1 MEITLCFRIAD
12 LHGTL
17 QALVGRQLGHHSV
30 AGKLAIF
37 SIKND
42 GAANG
47 LQIVLL
53 AVVRVIVAVD
63 AFLEEGLAFSGIEEA
78 SDVSNV
84 DVVLL
89 LQTHLEFFAGPTGE
103 IAQILRHGIGDGLFA
118 TEGQQHVGANETVG
132 DGAGGLFGGGEAGEA
147 SGGDHQA
154 GTGEQKC
161 SAHELQLICLRT
173 VARPSR
179 QWPRTTVFFSF

>member
-1 MEITLCFRIAD
+1 MLSLRKA
-12 LHGTL
+12 
-17 QALVGRQLGHHSV
+17 SP
-30 AGKLAIF
+30 
-37 SIKND
+37 
-42 GAANG
+42 
-47 LQIVLL
+47 
-53 AVVRVIVAVD
+53 
-63 AFLEEGLAFSGIEEA
+63 FSGIEEA

-103 IAQILRHGIGDGLFA
+103 IAQILRHRIGDGLFA

-147 SGGDHQA
+147 SSGDHQA
-154 GTGEQKC
+154 CTGEQKC

-173 VARPSR
+173 VARPLG
-179 QWPRTTVFFSF
+179 QWPRTTGVFFLLRER